1 MGSSGAHSWPLHD
14 HRSRSMECASCWL
27 LLDFPGQLSGL
38 PVHIYLATTCSS
50 YRQLIHS
57 TPLTCLFSG
66 VRLIHFTPSRA
77 FAVLAAT
84 CLTRITANAVNI
96 SLSHV
101 YAEASTPPSALAM
114 HRHSAQ
120 HWPSASL
127 SQVLVSCIL
136 PKAGCVHLPLQQSLC
151 TLGACKL
158 HCSALPG
165 AACVTVDQGACP
177 HWSAPPPESPSEHLH
192 PKPDAWPFLA
202 PGHAVGRLEVAVAL
216 SSLLTVV
223 KPTKLPV
230 AHARCCF
237 LAPFLQ
243 WG

>member
-27 LLDFPGQLSGL
+27 LLDFPGQLRGL
-38 PVHIYLATTCSS
+38 PAHIYLATTYSS

-57 TPLTCLFSG
+57 TPLTCSFSG

-101 YAEASTPPSALAM
+101 YAEASTPL
-114 HRHSAQ
+114 HWLCIGTLHSTGS
-120 HWPSASL
+120 SASL

-158 HCSALPG
+158 HCSARPG
-165 AACVTVDQGACP
+165 AACVTVDRGACP

-202 PGHAVGRLEVAVAL
+202 PGHVVGRLEVAVAL
-216 SSLLTVV
+216 SSLLSVV

-230 AHARCCF
+230 AYARCCF
-237 LAPFLQ
+237 LAPFVW